1 MEILNAARLDSS
13 GAPWSAPTG
22 RSLVPYGPYLVRT
35 GPRIL
40 LGYVDPVLS
49 GGGWPVVT
57 IPLMHLDSCTLPT
70 REGEEDSER
79 ILALA
84 SVTRYGPAYDRGVAE
99 NLGKYMLMVNKQD
112 FTSAEYFLDRAEKAY
127 EYARER
133 KIK

>member
-1 MEILNAARLDSS
+1 M
-13 GAPWSAPTG
+13 
-22 RSLVPYGPYLVRT
+22 
-35 GPRIL
+35 

>member
-13 GAPWSAPTG
+13 GAPWSAPIV
-22 RSLVPYGPYLVRT
+22 RSLVPYGPYLVRAR
-35 GPRIL
+35 PRIL
-40 LGYVDPVLS
+40 LGHAGPVLR

-70 REGEEDSER
+70 REGVDDSER